1 MRLDHRLNAAIP
13 PGCRSFALV
22 FSQQNDARQIPD
34 QSIISPEWMKDASRW
49 SGTSVRSITP
59 DHVSIKIILRSQT
72 LDGLMAGLRGNGIR
86 VAQGLLM
93 RSGNRA

>member
-1 MRLDHRLNAAIP
+1 MRLDHRLHAAIP
-13 PGCRSFALV
+13 PGCRSFVSV

-34 QSIISPEWMKDASRW
+34 QSIISPEWMKDDSRW
-49 SGTSVRSITP
+49 SEPSVRSTKQ
-59 DHVSIKIILRSQT
+59 DHVSIKITLRSQT